1 MSVDINT
8 LLTAQS
14 DIHLHGKINV
24 KLEENGYSKPH
35 ETRLT
40 RSSRSVMGLVWK
52 ATRAHYKEAF
62 DESEYNTSQFAD
74 SAKNSSVCWTTT
86 F

>member
-24 KLEENGYSKPH
+24 KLEEDGYSKPH
-35 ETRLT
+35 LPD
-40 RSSRSVMGLVWK
+40 SLFSISYGLSLK
-52 ATRAHYKEAF
+52 G
-62 DESEYNTSQFAD
+62 NTSSLQG
-74 SAKNSSVCWTTT
+74 SLR
-86 F
+86 

>member
-40 RSSRSVMGLVWK
+40 RSSRSVMGLV
-52 ATRAHYKEAF
+52 
-62 DESEYNTSQFAD
+62 
-74 SAKNSSVCWTTT
+74 
-86 F
+86 